1 MQSSK
6 LLNIVLICFIL
17 FFLNGCYLI
26 KQGIYLIRY
35 NYRARPFE
43 AIMNDPDTEEK
54 IRSFLKLA
62 QEIRAFAIDSVGLVK
77 NGNYS
82 RMVEV
87 NNDYIAVFVSASQK
101 LSFEQYKWCFP
112 ILGSIPYK
120 GFFEL
125 EDAKKEAGKLSRK
138 GYDVDISKVDAF
150 STLGFFSDPLYSYM
164 ADYKV
169 FSLASLIIHE
179 QTHATIYLKG
189 QAQFNEELATYIG
202 NKGAL
207 EFIKSKYGEDSEEYH
222 KAICAYRDRQTHGSI
237 MKKLVKDLD
246 QIYQSDESSESKLE
260 KKQKTIDT
268 FRQNI
273 KNNYD
278 SIFETSNYRNIGD
291 MKINNASLAVWMTY
305 TFDVD
310 LFEQLYRKKGN
321 SLRELMDYI
330 RTLKKIKGDPKVHIR
345 EFLHKDQAL
354 LY

>member
-1 MQSSK
+1 LQFRK
-6 LLNIVLICFIL
+6 LLNLLLICFIL
-17 FFLNGCYLI
+17 VLFNGCYLI

-35 NYRARPFE
+35 NSRARPFE
-43 AIMNDPDTEEK
+43 AILKDPDTEEK

-77 NGNYS
+77 NDNYS
-82 RMVEV
+82 RMVEI
-87 NNDYIAVFVSASQK
+87 NNDYIAVFVSAAQK

-112 ILGSIPYK
+112 VLGCIPYK

-125 EDAKKEAGKLSRK
+125 EDAKKEAGKLSGK
-138 GYDVDISKVDAF
+138 GYDVDISTVDAF

-207 EFIKSKYGEDSEEYH
+207 EFIKGKYGEDSEEYRN
-222 KAICAYRDRQTHGSI
+222 AICASRDRQAYGSI

-246 QIYQSDESSESKLE
+246 QIYQSNESPESKME
-260 KKQKTIDT
+260 KKQQTINA

-278 SIFETSNYRNIGD
+278 SIFETSNYRNLGN

-310 LFEQLYRKKGN
+310 LFEQLYRKKGS
-321 SLRELMDYI
+321 SLRDLMDYI
-330 RTLKKIKGDPKVHIR
+330 GTFKKHKGDPKVHIR
-345 EFLHKDQAL
+345 EFIDKRA
-354 LY
+354 